1 MAAAVLFFSL
11 LILIFIG
18 VPISISL
25 MLSSALTI
33 FAFGT
38 ATPLFQVRSIVTAVS
53 SYPLLAIPLFI
64 LAGELMSTGGISKR
78 LIKLADVWL
87 CNIKADLAYVTVA
100 ASTFYAAISGSAPPT
115 VAAIGSNVIPE
126 MEKRGY
132 PREYSTGL
140 AVSAGMVGVLIPP
153 SIPFVMYGISSGES
167 VSTLFMAGVI
177 PGLLFSFV
185 FCIIARILYKRQN
198 IVEIKHPFNLKTA
211 LRASVDGIWAILAP
225 IIVLGGIYGGY
236 FSPFIYR
243 EMNFKQMVDGFVRA
257 TKTTATCMGLV
268 AFASTFGRLM
278 TLEQVPN
285 LIASFI
291 TGISTNRYVVLLLI
305 NLFLIVVG
313 MFFETTAAIIILTPI
328 LVPIV
333 TAVGI
338 NPIHFGVILTAN
350 LAVGFVTPP
359 LGVDLFVGSGIS
371 GLKVEKVIQAVIPYM
386 IGMFVYCSSSMFSR
400 GLACSFP
407 TCSCNGGRHET
418 LYYYPGYGDHE
429 HQGLPLDYCRG
440 VSRNGK
446 GGSRRT

>member
-100 ASTFYAAISGSAPPT
+100 ASTFFAAISGSAPAT

-236 FSPFIYR
+236 FSPTEAAAVSVFYSLIVGFFIYR

-291 TGISTNRYVVLLLI
+291 TGISTNRYVVLLLV

-338 NPIHFGVILTAN
+338 DPIHFGVILTAN

-386 IGMFVYCSSSMFSR
+386 IGMFVVLFLINVYE
-400 GLACSFP
+400 GLSLF
-407 TCSCNGGRHET
+407 
-418 LYYYPGYGDHE
+418 
-429 HQGLPLDYCRG
+429 LPNLLL
-440 VSRNGK
+440 
-446 GGSRRT
+446 

>member
-1 MAAAVLFFSL
+1 MAAAVLFVSL
-11 LILIFIG
+11 LVLIFIG

-25 MLSSALTI
+25 MLSSAFTI
-33 FAFGT
+33 FCFGT
-38 ATPLFQVRSIVTAVS
+38 TTPLFQVRSVVTAVS

-64 LAGELMSTGGISKR
+64 LAGELMGTGGISKR
-78 LIKLADVWL
+78 LIRLADVWL

-100 ASTFYAAISGSAPPT
+100 ASTFFAAISGSAPAT

-126 MEKRGY
+126 MEQRGY

-167 VSTLFMAGVI
+167 VSALFMAGVI
-177 PGLLFSFV
+177 PGLLFSLA
-185 FCIIARILYKRQN
+185 FCIISRVLYKKYR
-198 IVEIKHPFNLKTA
+198 IVEVKHSFDLKVA
-211 LRASVDGIWAILAP
+211 LRATVDGFWAILAP
-225 IIVLGGIYGGY
+225 IIVLGGIYGGL
-236 FSPFIYR
+236 FSPTEAAAISVFYSLIIGFFIYR
-243 EMNFKQMVDGFVRA
+243 ELTVQQMIDSFVRA

-278 TLEQVPN
+278 TLEQVPS

-313 MFFETTAAIIILTPI
+313 MFFETVAAIIILTPI
-328 LVPIV
+328 LLPII

-350 LAVGFVTPP
+350 LAIGFVTPP

-371 GLKVEKVIQAVIPYM
+371 GLKVEKVIQAVVPYM
-386 IGMFVYCSSSMFSR
+386 IGMFVVLFLINAFE
-400 GLACSFP
+400 GLSIFLP
-407 TCSCNGGRHET
+407 TV
-418 LYYYPGYGDHE
+418 L
-429 HQGLPLDYCRG
+429 L
-440 VSRNGK
+440 
-446 GGSRRT
+446 